1 LNEELIFLYFDKFK
15 IQNPKS
21 KMANNAGIIGMG
33 HAYPSGIL
41 TNADLEKI
49 VETSDEWIF
58 SRTGIK
64 QRHKAADN
72 EYTSQFGV
80 LAAKLALDRAGL
92 KPEDIEIIIC
102 ATTTPD
108 QIMPSTGALIQAQI
122 GATNAAGMDVFA
134 ACSGFLY
141 GLTMVESMIKTGQIR
156 YALVIGAEVLTKY
169 VDYTDRSTCVIFGDG
184 AGAAV
189 LGPVSEDKGILAT
202 KIRSDGRYEEQ
213 LYAPGGGTKLGTT
226 HETIDNR
233 EHFFKMKG
241 NELFKIAVRSMTEI
255 SGEMLEKAGYTV
267 DDVDLVIPHQANQRI
282 TDAVASRLGVPEEKV
297 YSNIA
302 ELGNTSSASIPIALD
317 ECIQSGKVKEG
328 SLVLLTAFG
337 GGVTWGGTLIRF

>member
-1 LNEELIFLYFDKFK
+1 MTA
-15 IQNPKS
+15 Q
-21 KMANNAGIIGMG
+21 NAGIIGMG
-33 HAYPSGIL
+33 HSYPEGIL
-41 TNADLEKI
+41 TNADLEKM
-49 VETSDEWIF
+49 VDTNDEWITT
-58 SRTGIK
+58 RTGIK
-64 QRHKAADN
+64 QRHKAAEN
-72 EYTSQFGV
+72 EYTSMFGSR
-80 LAAKLALDRAGL
+80 AALQALERAGL
-92 KPEDIEIIIC
+92 KPEDIDIIVC

-122 GATNAAGMDVFA
+122 GATNAAGMDIFA

-141 GLTMVESMIKTGQIR
+141 GLTMVESMIRTGQIR

-169 VDYTDRSTCVIFGDG
+169 VDYTDRGTCVIFGDG

-189 LGPVSEDKGILAT
+189 VGPVEEGRGILAT

-213 LYAPGGGTKLGTT
+213 LYCPGGGTKLGTT

-233 EHFFKMKG
+233 DHFFKMKG
-241 NELFKIAVRSMTEI
+241 NELFKVAVRSMADI
-255 SGEMLEKAGYTV
+255 SAEMLEKAGYTV

-282 TDAVASRLGVPEEKV
+282 TDAVASRLGVPDEKV

-302 ELGNTSSASIPIALD
+302 EHGNTSSASIPIAID
-317 ECIQSGKVKEG
+317 ECIESGRIKEG

-337 GGVTWGGTLIRF
+337 GGVTWGGTLVRF

>member
-1 LNEELIFLYFDKFK
+1 MTD
-15 IQNPKS
+15 Q
-21 KMANNAGIIGMG
+21 NAGILGMG
-33 HAYPSGIL
+33 HAYPEGIL

-49 VETSDEWIF
+49 VETSDEWIT

-72 EYTSQFGV
+72 EYTSQFGTA
-80 LAAKLALDRAGL
+80 AAKMALERAGL
-92 KPEDIEIIIC
+92 QPTDIDLIVC

-108 QIMPSTGALIQAQI
+108 QIMPSTGALIQAQL
-122 GATNAAGMDVFA
+122 GATNAAGMDIFA
-134 ACSGFLY
+134 ACSGFIY
-141 GLTMVESMIKTGQIR
+141 GLTMVESMIRTGQIR

-169 VDYTDRSTCVIFGDG
+169 VDYTDRGTCVIFGDG

-189 LGPVSEDKGILAT
+189 VGPVPAGKGILAT
-202 KIRSDGRYEEQ
+202 KIKSDGRYEEQ

-226 HETIDNR
+226 HETIDGR
-233 EHFFKMKG
+233 MHFFKMKG
-241 NELFKIAVRSMTEI
+241 NELFKVAVRSMADI
-255 SGEMLEKAGYTV
+255 SAEMLEKAGYSV
-267 DDVDLVIPHQANQRI
+267 EDVDIVIPHQANQRI
-282 TDAVASRLGVPEEKV
+282 TDAVASRLGVPDEKV

-328 SLVLLTAFG
+328 DLVLLTAFG
-337 GGVTWGGTLIRF
+337 GGVTWGATVIRF

>member
-1 LNEELIFLYFDKFK
+1 MTG
-15 IQNPKS
+15 Q
-21 KMANNAGIIGMG
+21 NAGIIGMG
-33 HAYPSGIL
+33 HAFPAGIL
-41 TNADLEKI
+41 TNADLETM
-49 VETSDEWIF
+49 VDTNDEWIT

-64 QRHKAADN
+64 QRHKAADD
-72 EYTSQFGV
+72 EYTSQFGTR
-80 LAAKLALDRAGL
+80 AALQALERAGL
-92 KPEDIEIIIC
+92 EPTDIDLIVC

-141 GLTMVESMIKTGQIR
+141 GITMVESMIRTGQIK

-169 VDYTDRSTCVIFGDG
+169 VDYTDRGTCVIFGDG

-189 LGPVSEDKGILAT
+189 LGPVPEGKGILAT

-226 HETIDNR
+226 HKTIDDR

-241 NELFKIAVRSMTEI
+241 NELFKVAVRSMADI
-255 SGEMLEKAGYTV
+255 SAEMVEKAGYTV
-267 DDVDLVIPHQANQRI
+267 DDIDIVIPHQANQRI
-282 TDAVASRLGVPEEKV
+282 TDAVASRLGVPDEKV

-302 ELGNTSSASIPIALD
+302 EMGNTSSASIPIAMD
-317 ECIQSGKVKEG
+317 ECIQSGRITEG

-337 GGVTWGGTLIRF
+337 GGVTWGGTVIRF

>member
-1 LNEELIFLYFDKFK
+1 MTN
-15 IQNPKS
+15 Q
-21 KMANNAGIIGMG
+21 NAGIIGMG
-33 HAYPSGIL
+33 HAYPEGIL

-49 VETSDEWIF
+49 VETSDDWIT

-64 QRHKAADN
+64 QRHKARAD
-72 EYTSQFGV
+72 EYTSQFGS
-80 LAAKLALDRAGL
+80 LAAKQAIERAGL
-92 KPEDIEIIIC
+92 DVTDIELIVC

-122 GATNAAGMDVFA
+122 GAVNAAGMDVFA
-134 ACSGFLY
+134 ACSGFIY
-141 GLTMVESMIKTGQIR
+141 GLTMVESMIRTGQIK

-169 VDYTDRSTCVIFGDG
+169 VDYTDRGTCVTFGDG

-189 LGPVSEDKGILAT
+189 LGPVPEGKGILAT

-213 LYAPGGGTKLGTT
+213 LYAPGGGTKLGTS
-226 HETIDNR
+226 HETVDNR

-241 NELFKIAVRSMTEI
+241 NELFKVAVRSMADI
-255 SGEMLEKAGYTV
+255 SAEMLAKAGYTV
-267 DDVDLVIPHQANQRI
+267 EDVDIVVPHQANQRI
-282 TDAVASRLGVPEEKV
+282 TDAVASRLGVPEEKM

-317 ECIQSGKVKEG
+317 ECIQSGRIKEG

-337 GGVTWGGTLIRF
+337 GGVTWGGTVIRF

>member
-1 LNEELIFLYFDKFK
+1 MT
-15 IQNPKS
+15 QQ
-21 KMANNAGIIGMG
+21 NAGILGMG
-33 HAYPSGIL
+33 HAYPEGIL

-49 VETSDEWIF
+49 VETSDEWIT

-64 QRHKAADN
+64 QRHKAAQN
-72 EYTSQFGV
+72 EYTSQFGTA
-80 LAAKLALDRAGL
+80 AAKQALERAGL
-92 KPEDIEIIIC
+92 KAEDIDIIVC

-122 GATNAAGMDVFA
+122 GAVNAAGMDIFA

-141 GLTMVESMIKTGQIR
+141 GLTMVESMIKTGQVK

-169 VDYTDRSTCVIFGDG
+169 VDYTDRGTCVIFGDG

-189 LGPVSEDKGILAT
+189 LGPVPEGKGILAT
-202 KIRSDGRYEEQ
+202 KIKSDGRYEEQ

-233 EHFFKMKG
+233 MHFFKMKG
-241 NELFKIAVRSMTEI
+241 NELFKVAVRSMADI
-255 SGEMLEKAGYTV
+255 SAEMVEKAGYKV
-267 DDVDLVIPHQANQRI
+267 EDIDLVIPHQANQRI

-302 ELGNTSSASIPIALD
+302 EHGNTSSASIPIAID
-317 ECIQSGKVKEG
+317 ECIESGKIKEG

-337 GGVTWGGTLIRF
+337 GGVTWGGTVIRF

>member
-1 LNEELIFLYFDKFK
+1 M
-15 IQNPKS
+15 S
-21 KMANNAGIIGMG
+21 NAGIIGMG
-33 HAYPSGIL
+33 HAYPEGIL

-49 VETSDEWIF
+49 VETSDEWIT

-64 QRHKAADN
+64 QRHKAAPH
-72 EYTSQFGV
+72 EYTSQFGT
-80 LAAKLALDRAGL
+80 LAAKQALERAGL

-122 GATNAAGMDVFA
+122 GAVNAAGMDVFA

-141 GLTMVESMIKTGQIR
+141 GLTMVESMIKTGQIK

-169 VDYTDRSTCVIFGDG
+169 VDYTDRGTCVIFGDG

-189 LGPVSEDKGILAT
+189 VGPVPEGKGILAT
-202 KIRSDGRYEEQ
+202 KIKSDGRYEEQ

-226 HETIDNR
+226 HRTID
-233 EHFFKMKG
+233 EGQHFFKMKG
-241 NELFKIAVRSMTEI
+241 NELFKVAVRSMADI
-255 SGEMLEKAGYTV
+255 SAEMVEKASLTV

-302 ELGNTSSASIPIALD
+302 EHGNTSSASIPIALD
-317 ECIQSGKVKEG
+317 ECIESGRVKEG

-337 GGVTWGGTLIRF
+337 GGVTWGGTVIRF

>member
-1 LNEELIFLYFDKFK
+1 
-15 IQNPKS
+15 
-21 KMANNAGIIGMG
+21 MANAGIIGMG
-33 HAYPSGIL
+33 HAYPEGIL
-41 TNADLEKI
+41 TNADLERM
-49 VETSDEWIF
+49 VETSDEWIT

-64 QRHKAADN
+64 QRHKAAPD
-72 EYTSQFGV
+72 EYTSQFGTK
-80 LAAKLALDRAGL
+80 AAQQALDRAGL
-92 KPEDIEIIIC
+92 KPEDIDIIIC

-122 GATNAAGMDVFA
+122 GAVNAAGMDVFA

-141 GLTMVESMIKTGQIR
+141 GLTMVESMIKTGQIK

-169 VDYTDRSTCVIFGDG
+169 VDYTDRGTCVIFGDG

-189 LGPVSEDKGILAT
+189 IGPVDEGKGILAT
-202 KIRSDGRYEEQ
+202 KIKSDGRYEEQ
-213 LYAPGGGTKLGTT
+213 LYAPGGGTKIGTT
-226 HETIDNR
+226 HQTID
-233 EHFFKMKG
+233 EGQHFFKMKG
-241 NELFKIAVRSMTEI
+241 NELFKVAVRSMADI
-255 SGEMLEKAGYTV
+255 SAEMLDKAGFSV

-302 ELGNTSSASIPIALD
+302 EHGNTSSASIPIALD
-317 ECIQSGKVKEG
+317 ECIESGRVKEG

-337 GGVTWGGTLIRF
+337 GGVTWGGTVIRF